1 MEANQLANTFYIAE
15 THFPL
20 RTIAAGGSPRSS
32 NLAQI
37 ISAPYP
43 PGSKT
48 GRHVNN
54 HSFEALNQG
63 YMQPSKTVSLK
74 GKCELLPKAERLHL
88 TLFVPRCPLA
98 LSTVTKVAL
107 LNLLQFFRTPRALS
121 LNEEIRI
128 TCGPLCKNLFGRHSY
143 VLYVKLSSVCGQHNG
158 LFNATDKFIACSSFT
173 ELYVKSVQRMEC
185 LQTLICKSNCNSV
198 TLDGKAEA
206 SARLSAI
213 NFAIKNRYSNI
224 LRSVICHAFHK
235 ISCHELYL
243 LRPESTSKGLEVQH
257 SLMSALCNRSR
268 SGVCTLVH
276 DINILPRCYDLAD
289 RLLSNCRT
297 SSSQM
302 TSNDISSNL
311 SICESERLSIFKV
324 QLSERL
330 LKGLKMR
337 AAHQSLIFDTVT
349 SVTALKSNC
358 ISDKLRLFFERSSN
372 IGIADNT
379 IARVSSTT
387 RIARSAFVVAGRRI
401 RENIF
406 GLLIDFRT
414 STNINF
420 RGDELKTHFS
430 QGNRVK
436 FAHSWSDVGG
446 HDSVKGILQG
456 AFRTARKHRSLFS
469 KSHFSKKNIL
479 LFGPPGTG
487 KTLLAKVIAV
497 EGKVK
502 FINVKGPEMLN
513 MYVGESERL
522 IRDIFREALENS
534 PSLIFFDEVE
544 SLTPRKNGVENLI
557 TTRIV
562 SQLAI
567 EIDFSRTFPD
577 LQVMGASNRPDL
589 IDVSLL
595 RPGRFDCLLYVGI
608 DTTITRRVKLLR
620 ALTQHMNELSDFDL
634 ECVARYCNPRNSGA
648 DVYSICVKAWILAV
662 KRHVSE
668 IDTEFHKFDQGSTKI
683 FVTKQELIACAVS
696 VQPSLSEHELY
707 HYEVLKRL
715 YDPNST

>member
-1 MEANQLANTFYIAE
+1 M
-15 THFPL
+15 
-20 RTIAAGGSPRSS
+20 
-32 NLAQI
+32 
-37 ISAPYP
+37 
-43 PGSKT
+43 
-48 GRHVNN
+48 
-54 HSFEALNQG
+54 
-63 YMQPSKTVSLK
+63 
-74 GKCELLPKAERLHL
+74 
-88 TLFVPRCPLA
+88 
-98 LSTVTKVAL
+98 
-107 LNLLQFFRTPRALS
+107 
-121 LNEEIRI
+121 
-128 TCGPLCKNLFGRHSY
+128 
-143 VLYVKLSSVCGQHNG
+143 
-158 LFNATDKFIACSSFT
+158 
-173 ELYVKSVQRMEC
+173 
-185 LQTLICKSNCNSV
+185 
-198 TLDGKAEA
+198 
-206 SARLSAI
+206 
-213 NFAIKNRYSNI
+213 
-224 LRSVICHAFHK
+224 
-235 ISCHELYL
+235 
-243 LRPESTSKGLEVQH
+243 
-257 SLMSALCNRSR
+257 
-268 SGVCTLVH
+268 
-276 DINILPRCYDLAD
+276 
-289 RLLSNCRT
+289 
-297 SSSQM
+297 
-302 TSNDISSNL
+302 
-311 SICESERLSIFKV
+311 
-324 QLSERL
+324 
-330 LKGLKMR
+330 
-337 AAHQSLIFDTVT
+337 
-349 SVTALKSNC
+349 
-358 ISDKLRLFFERSSN
+358 
-372 IGIADNT
+372 
-379 IARVSSTT
+379 
-387 RIARSAFVVAGRRI
+387 
-401 RENIF
+401 
-406 GLLIDFRT
+406 
-414 STNINF
+414 
-420 RGDELKTHFS
+420 
-430 QGNRVK
+430 
-436 FAHSWSDVGG
+436 
-446 HDSVKGILQG
+446 
-456 AFRTARKHRSLFS
+456 
-469 KSHFSKKNIL
+469 
-479 LFGPPGTG
+479 
-487 KTLLAKVIAV
+487 IAV